1 MPMPMP
7 SATTIPDAAR
17 HLKEGKCV
25 AMPTETVY
33 GLAARV
39 DSAEGIAAIFRLK
52 ARPHFDPLIVHVSDM
67 NQVSDLVNEWPPVA
81 QSLAT
86 AFWPGPLTLVVKK
99 KTTVNLMIC
108 SGLETVGLR
117 MPNHP
122 IALALIKAAGVPL
135 AAPSANRF
143 GRTSST
149 TAAHVRNEFSE
160 ALNSG
165 EILLLDG
172 GACDV
177 GVESTVCLVKHDQI
191 IILRPGGVTREALLE
206 HFRQSSG
213 LTNITVTESA
223 GSAASPGHTEH
234 HYETIKPLIVSW
246 SQPFGANSEYTV
258 EGKTVH
264 ASRVREL
271 SLDPDPRLAARMLYS
286 QLREGDEHLG
296 SEALFILRD
305 MSGLGGRGLW
315 EAIDDRLSRA
325 ARLQIGKIPVRGV

>member
-1 MPMPMP
+1 MPTPK
-7 SATTIPDAAR
+7 AVTIQDAAL

-39 DSAEGIAAIFRLK
+39 DSAEGIAAIFKLK
-52 ARPHFDPLIVHVSDM
+52 ERPHFDPLIVHVSDM
-67 NQVSDLVNEWPPVA
+67 NQVSELVNEWPPVA

-99 KTTVNLMIC
+99 KVSLNPMIS
-108 SGLETVGLR
+108 SGLDTVGLR

-122 IALALIKAAGVPL
+122 IALALIKAAGHPL

-143 GRTSST
+143 GRTSPT
-149 TAAHVRNEFSE
+149 TAAHVSLEFKA
-160 ALNSG
+160 ALDSG

-206 HFRQSSG
+206 HFNKSSEFRDV
-213 LTNITVTESA
+213 TVTESP
-223 GSAASPGHTEH
+223 GNAASPGHTEH
-234 HYETIKPLIVSW
+234 HYETAKPLIVSW
-246 SQPFGANSEYTV
+246 SEPFGARSEYSF
-258 EGKTVH
+258 ENKTIA
-264 ASRVREL
+264 ASRTHEL
-271 SLDPDPRLAARMLYS
+271 KLDADPRLAARMLYAC
-286 QLREGDEHLG
+286 LREGDEHVG
-296 SEALFILRD
+296 SDALFIQRHFSTRD
-305 MSGLGGRGLW
+305 ERGLW

-325 ARLQIGKIPVRGV
+325 ARLQIGKIPERGA

>member
-1 MPMPMP
+1 MPF
-7 SATTIPDAAR
+7 ATTIQDAAK

-39 DSAEGIAAIFRLK
+39 DSAAGIAAIFTLK
-52 ARPHFDPLIVHVSDM
+52 ARPHFDPLIVHVSNM
-67 NQVSDLVNEWPPVA
+67 KQVSDLVSEWPPVA

-99 KTTVNLMIC
+99 KPSVNPMIS
-108 SGLETVGLR
+108 SGLETIGLR

-122 IALALIKAAGVPL
+122 IALELIKAADHPL

-143 GRTSST
+143 GRTSPT
-149 TAAHVRNEFSE
+149 TAVHVKNEFKE
-160 ALNSG
+160 AIDSG

-206 HFRQSSG
+206 HFRNSSQF
-213 LTNITVTESA
+213 TNVTVTESPA
-223 GSAASPGHTEH
+223 NAASPGHTEH
-234 HYETIKPLIVSW
+234 HYETVKPLIVSW
-246 SQPFGANSEYTV
+246 SEPFGASPEYTV
-258 EGKTVH
+258 EGITFH
-264 ASRVREL
+264 NSRIREL
-271 SLDPDPRLAARMLYS
+271 SLDPDPRIAARMLYS
-286 QLREGDEHLG
+286 QLRDGDEHPG
-296 SEALFILRD
+296 SDALFIQRD
-305 MSGLGGRGLW
+305 SFGLGDLW

-325 ARLQIGKIPVRGV
+325 ARLQIGKIPARGV